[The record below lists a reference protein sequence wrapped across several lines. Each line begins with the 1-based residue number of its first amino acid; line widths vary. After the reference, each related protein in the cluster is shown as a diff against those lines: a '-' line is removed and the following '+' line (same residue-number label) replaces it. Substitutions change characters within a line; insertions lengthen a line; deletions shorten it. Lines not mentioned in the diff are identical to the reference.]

1 VKVSV
6 TQTGGPLGVPLRH
19 ALDSAHLSQQDAA
32 ELTHHAR
39 AVAPA
44 PEPERTYPG
53 ELGYTV
59 RVEPDDGPTVEAS
72 YADGTMPDDV
82 RRLVTWVQGRSGK
95 TRYPTRTLRRPS
107 RAPVARSFSRAASER
122 RRRGHVT
129 RLVGIS

>member
-19 ALDSAHLSQQDAA
+19 ALDSAHLSEHDAA
-32 ELTHHAR
+32 ELAQHAR
-39 AVAPA
+39 AAAPV

-72 YADGTMPDDV
+72 YTDGTMPDDI
-82 RRLVTWVQGRSGK
+82 RRLVTWVQEHPDT
-95 TRYPTRTLRRPS
+95 TR
-107 RAPVARSFSRAASER
+107 
-122 RRRGHVT
+122 
-129 RLVGIS
+129 